1 MLVKEGKSVFN
12 GVAIGKI
19 FVYRKADKAVSQNQV
34 EDTAA
39 EMARFEAAK
48 EKAMSQLKGLYE
60 KALKDVGEEEAMI
73 FDVHQMLLDDL
84 DYNESIQNIIEND
97 KMNAEYA
104 VFMTCEQF
112 AAMFLSMDDDYMR
125 GRAADVKDISER
137 VISILNGSQVSP
149 EAMPEPV
156 IILAEDLAPSETVQF
171 EKDKLLALV
180 TQKGSANS
188 HTAILA
194 RTMNIPSLVS
204 TDVEV
209 DPDYDGKMAVVDGFA
224 GLLYIDPDEE
234 TLTKMYEKKGRAD
247 QQRALLQEM
256 KGKETVTK
264 SGKHIHLY
272 SNIGGIQDVDAVLEN
287 DSEGIGLFRS
297 EFLYLECDDYPS
309 EEVQF
314 EAYKTVLSR
323 MGGKKVIIRT
333 LDIGA
338 DKQIGYFDL
347 PKEENPALGYRAIRI
362 CLTREEVFRT
372 QLRALYRASA
382 YGTLSIMFP
391 MIISVKEILRIKEI
405 VEEVKL
411 ELAREDK
418 PVGNVE
424 LGIMIETPAAAVI
437 SDLLA
442 PHVDFFSI
450 GTNDLSQYTL
460 AIDRQNQSLDNFFD
474 PHHEAILRLIQ
485 VTIENAHKYGAW
497 CGICGELG
505 ADMELTQRFIQ
516 MGIDELSVSPGY
528 TLALRKRTNLV
539 STRDRQECLQK
550 QQQVSRVPSHLTTEQ
565 RKLMQED

>member
-48 EKAMSQLKGLYE
+48 EKARSQLKGLYE

-528 TLALRKRTNLV
+528 TLAPRKRI
-539 STRDRQECLQK
+539 REC
-550 QQQVSRVPSHLTTEQ
+550 
-565 RKLMQED
+565 

>member
-1 MLVKEGKSVFN
+1 MIVREGKSVFK
-12 GVAIGKI
+12 GVAIGSI
-19 FVYRKADKAVSQNQV
+19 FVYKKAEKAVSNEPI
-34 EDTAA
+34 EDVAA
-39 EMARFEAAK
+39 ELARFETAK
-48 EKAMSQLKGLYE
+48 AKAMDQLKGLYE

-84 DYNESIQNIIEND
+84 DYNDSIRGIIEND

-125 GRAADVKDISER
+125 GRAADIKDISNR
-137 VISILNGSQVSP
+137 LISILNGTQVSP

-171 EKDKLLALV
+171 DKSKLLAIV

-194 RTMNIPSLVS
+194 RTMNIPSLVT
-204 TDVEV
+204 TDIEV
-209 DPDYDGKMAVVDGFA
+209 DQSYHGRTAVVDGFA
-224 GLLYIDPDEE
+224 GLIYIDPDE
-234 TLTKMYEKKGRAD
+234 LTMTKLTEKKRRAD
-247 QQRALLQEM
+247 EQRALLQQM

-264 SGKHIHLY
+264 SGRYIHLY
-272 SNIGGIQDVDAVLEN
+272 SNIGGVGDVDAVLEN

-297 EFLYLECDDYPS
+297 EFLYLGCDDYPS

-323 MGGKKVIIRT
+323 MNGKKVIIRT

-338 DKQIGYFDL
+338 DKQIDYFDL
-347 PKEENPALGYRAIRI
+347 PKEDNPALGYRAIRI
-362 CLTREEVFRT
+362 CLTRPEVFKT
-372 QLRALYRASA
+372 QLRALFRASA
-382 YGTLSIMFP
+382 YGNLGIMFP
-391 MIISVKEILRIKEI
+391 VITSVKEIERIKAI

-411 ELAREDK
+411 ELAREDI
-418 PVGNVE
+418 PMGEVE

-460 AIDRQNQSLDNFFD
+460 AIDRQNQSLDDFFD

-485 VTIENAHKYGAW
+485 MTTENAHKYGAW

-505 ADMELTQRFIQ
+505 ADMELTARFVQ
-516 MGIDELSVSPGY
+516 MGLDELSVSPGY
-528 TLALRKRTNLV
+528 TLELRKRI
-539 STRDRQECLQK
+539 REC
-550 QQQVSRVPSHLTTEQ
+550 
-565 RKLMQED
+565 

>member
-323 MGGKKVIIRT
+323 MEGKKVIIRT

-528 TLALRKRTNLV
+528 TLALRKRI
-539 STRDRQECLQK
+539 REC
-550 QQQVSRVPSHLTTEQ
+550 
-565 RKLMQED
+565 

>member
-1 MLVKEGKSVFN
+1 MMIIRGGKSVFK

-19 FVYRKADKAVSQNQV
+19 FVYKKAAKTVSQ
-34 EDTAA
+34 EKIKDTAA
-39 EMARFEAAK
+39 ELARYEAAK
-48 EKAMSQLKGLYE
+48 AKALSQLKALYE

-112 AAMFLSMDDDYMR
+112 AAMFLGMDDDYMR

-156 IILAEDLAPSETVQF
+156 IIAAEDLAPSETIQF
-171 EKDKLLALV
+171 DKSKLLALV

-194 RTMNIPSLVS
+194 RTMNIPSLVMA
-204 TDVEV
+204 DIEM
-209 DPDYDGKMAVVDGFA
+209 DPEYNGKMAVVDGFA
-224 GLLYIDPDEE
+224 GLIYIDPDEE
-234 TLTKMYEKKGRAD
+234 TMAKMREKKGRAD

-256 KGKETVTK
+256 KGKETVTQ

-272 SNIGGIQDVDAVLEN
+272 SNIGSIQDVDAVLEN

-314 EAYKTVLSR
+314 EAYKAVLSR

-333 LDIGA
+333 MDIGA
-338 DKQIGYFDL
+338 DKQIDYFNL

-362 CLTREEVFRT
+362 CLTREDIFRT

-382 YGTLSIMFP
+382 FGTLSIMFP
-391 MIISVKEILRIKEI
+391 MIISVKEIIRIKEI
-405 VEEVKL
+405 VEEVKR

-418 PVGNVE
+418 PMGEVE

-460 AIDRQNQSLDNFFD
+460 AIDRQNQSLDIFFD

-485 VTIENAHKYGAW
+485 LTIENAHKYGAW

-505 ADMELTQRFIQ
+505 ADMELTQRFIR

-528 TLALRKRTNLV
+528 TLELRKRI
-539 STRDRQECLQK
+539 REC
-550 QQQVSRVPSHLTTEQ
+550 
-565 RKLMQED
+565 

>member
-287 DSEGIGLFRS
+287 DAEGIGLFRS

-528 TLALRKRTNLV
+528 TLELRKRI
-539 STRDRQECLQK
+539 REC
-550 QQQVSRVPSHLTTEQ
+550 
-565 RKLMQED
+565 

>member
-287 DSEGIGLFRS
+287 DAEGIGLFRS

-485 VTIENAHKYGAW
+485 MTIENAHKYGAW

-528 TLALRKRTNLV
+528 TLALRKRI
-539 STRDRQECLQK
+539 REC
-550 QQQVSRVPSHLTTEQ
+550 
-565 RKLMQED
+565 

>member
-1 MLVKEGKSVFN
+1 MIVREGKSVFK
-12 GVAIGKI
+12 GVAIGNI
-19 FVYRKADKAVSQNQV
+19 FVYKKAEKAVTKETIS
-34 EDTAA
+34 DTAA
-39 EMARFEAAK
+39 ELTRFEAAK
-48 EKAMSQLKGLYE
+48 EKAMEQLKMLYE
-60 KALKDVGEEEAMI
+60 KAKRDVGEEEAMI

-84 DYNESIQNIIEND
+84 DYNESITGIIEND

-104 VFMTCEQF
+104 VFMTGEQM
-112 AAMFLSMDDDYMR
+112 AAMFLAMEDEYMR
-125 GRAADVKDISER
+125 GRAADIHDISDR
-137 VISILNGSQVSP
+137 LISILNGTQVSP

-156 IILAEDLAPSETVQF
+156 IIVAEDLAPSETVQF
-171 EKDKLLALV
+171 DKSKLLAIV

-194 RTMNIPSLVS
+194 RTMNIPSLVT
-204 TDVEV
+204 TDIEV
-209 DPDYDGKMAVVDGFA
+209 DQSYHGRCAIVDGFA
-224 GLLYIDPDEE
+224 GQIYIDPDEV
-234 TLTKMYEKKGRAD
+234 TMVKMKEKKKKAD
-247 QQRALLQEM
+247 EQRALLQEM
-256 KGKETVTK
+256 KGKETVTQ

-272 SNIGGIQDVDAVLEN
+272 SNIGGIGDVDAVLEN
-287 DSEGIGLFRS
+287 DGEGIGLFRS
-297 EFLYLECDDYPS
+297 EFLYLECDNYPS

-314 EAYKTVLSR
+314 EAYKSVLSK
-323 MGGKKVIIRT
+323 MNGKKVIIRT

-338 DKQIGYFDL
+338 DKQIDYFEL

-362 CLTREEVFRT
+362 CLTRKEVFRT
-372 QLRALYRASA
+372 QLRALFRASA
-382 YGTLSIMFP
+382 YGTLGIMFP
-391 MIISVKEILRIKEI
+391 MIISVKEIEEIKQF

-411 ELAREDK
+411 ELAREN
-418 PVGNVE
+418 VEMGEVE

-485 VTIENAHKYGAW
+485 MTIENAHKYGAW

-505 ADMELTQRFIQ
+505 ADMELTARFVQ

-528 TLALRKRTNLV
+528 TLELRKRI
-539 STRDRQECLQK
+539 REC
-550 QQQVSRVPSHLTTEQ
+550 
-565 RKLMQED
+565 